1 MDTQTIFQAGN
12 SLVVSIPKSLVKE
25 LGIKT
30 GQKVQL
36 SRIADTD
43 KIEII
48 PQLKKK
54 KPAKASKLEFK
65 KWLDTFLQEDG
76 ALLDELAHR

>member
-12 SLVVSIPKSLVKE
+12 STVVSIPKSLVKE

-30 GQKVQL
+30 GQKVHV

-43 KIEII
+43 KIVIT
-48 PQLKKK
+48 PHTKKK
-54 KPAKASKLEFK
+54 YVKATQAEFK
-65 KWLDTFLQEDG
+65 KWLDSFLKEDG
-76 ALLDELAHR
+76 TLLDELAHR